1 MSDLISRS
9 EVIEELNKYEKEL
22 RKDRIDAIET
32 DDENMLFAIANQL
45 TAICRIKRNI
55 MNMPTAYSVDKV
67 VAKLK
72 KIEQHCLDMSDWQGQ
87 SAMYDAIEIVKQGSV
102 AADVLEENRTNIP
115 ANDNPE
121 DTEEYKINW
130 PEMKYT
136 SYEELLSFLI
146 SNEGDEDLIGK
157 IRVGDI
163 CIDVINHPEVE
174 KIFFDFYVLH
184 EDTGY
189 GFSKGIPYSYADD
202 FSISYNDIYV
212 AMKQNQ
218 SMMENI
224 EKKIENHIRT
234 FASNQYS
241 LMEHAKRE
249 LVIW

>member
-9 EVIEELNKYEKEL
+9 KVIAVLEQLEEHSLSGKMDISN
-22 RKDRIDAIET
+22 AIYLLE
-32 DDENMLFAIANQL
+32 IQ
-45 TAICRIKRNI
+45 
-55 MNMPTAYSVDKV
+55 PTAYDIDKV
-67 VAKLK
+67 VRQLNLESVGSS
-72 KIEQHCLDMSDWQGQ
+72 IQVSLGLLR
-87 SAMYDAIEIVKQGSV
+87 AIEIVKQGGVSD
-102 AADVLEENRTNIP
+102 DVLEENRTNIP
-115 ANDNPE
+115 ANDNSE
-121 DTEEYKINW
+121 VTEAYKINW
-130 PEMKYT
+130 SEMKCA

-146 SNEGDEDLIGK
+146 SNEGNEDLIGK

-174 KIFFDFYVLH
+174 KIFFDFYVLS

-224 EKKIENHIRT
+224 EKEIENHIKT

-241 LMEHAKRE
+241 LIEHAKRE